1 MHQSTRV
8 QELQATVSRQQQT
21 IKKLQN
27 EIRERCQS
35 YLLHASRHK
44 PHPTG
49 RESNE
54 SREQSGSHLKEPG
67 RPTEEKKSA
76 REEDSEAESFSD
88 SPPSQ
93 ALIEDQPQPRWKKLA
108 ISREIDIREEY
119 HLREAEREAQTAEI
133 IESYKQRFALLQ
145 RTKNDATKEVDKLQL
160 ENKELKDYVLQ
171 LQRNLEKTTKAE
183 NKLRDKLKRM
193 PQYEASINEIYIKLM
208 AKIKGEEESDRLS
221 LEDKHT
227 NAKIEDILKWIAE
240 SMGKVDSILEGF
252 AAEEVQSNSR
262 DMQYESIT
270 KPFQP
275 EADIWSSVQ
284 KQGQ

>member
-1 MHQSTRV
+1 M
-8 QELQATVSRQQQT
+8 
-21 IKKLQN
+21 
-27 EIRERCQS
+27 
-35 YLLHASRHK
+35 
-44 PHPTG
+44 
-49 RESNE
+49 
-54 SREQSGSHLKEPG
+54 
-67 RPTEEKKSA
+67 
-76 REEDSEAESFSD
+76 
-88 SPPSQ
+88 
-93 ALIEDQPQPRWKKLA
+93 
-108 ISREIDIREEY
+108 
-119 HLREAEREAQTAEI
+119 
-133 IESYKQRFALLQ
+133 
-145 RTKNDATKEVDKLQL
+145 
-160 ENKELKDYVLQ
+160 LQ